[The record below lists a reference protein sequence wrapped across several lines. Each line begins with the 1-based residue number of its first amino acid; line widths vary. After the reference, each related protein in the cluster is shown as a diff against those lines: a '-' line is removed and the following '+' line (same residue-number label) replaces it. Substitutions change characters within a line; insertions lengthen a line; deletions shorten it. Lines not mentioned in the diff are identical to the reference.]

1 MKPVPFLKGIGAS
14 LASAAKEFHE
24 APDRAQMNPFGGQSL
39 GDILGKSDEAAS
51 RESFNRDFNVGNFD
65 SFGGDVTAG
74 KFVEI
79 ARFQIPADTEY
90 RWGYGAAKNP
100 RNQGDLYVDLQNSTP
115 AAVEG
120 TIRFKIESA
129 TGRRSKV
136 IADYDTETL
145 DASKTN
151 SEQQEPFPEQVGTT
165 ATQDSFLVVE
175 LNPSSNDTVSSSD
188 SEVIV
193 PVTEYDLS

>member
-1 MKPVPFLKGIGAS
+1 MI
-14 LASAAKEFHE
+14 
-24 APDRAQMNPFGGQSL
+24 FGDSTPL
-39 GDILGKSDEAAS
+39 GDVLGKSDEAAQ
-51 RESFNRDFNVGNFD
+51 REAFNRDFNVSNFD
-65 SFGGDVTAG
+65 SFGGDVTSG
-74 KFVEI
+74 KYVEI

-90 RWGYGAAKNP
+90 RFGYGAAKNP

-115 AAVEG
+115 AEVEG

-136 IADYDTETL
+136 IADFDTSTL

-151 SEQQEPFPEQVGTT
+151 SDQQEPLPEQVGTT
-165 ATQDSFLVVE
+165 ATQDAYLVVE
-175 LNPSSNDTVSSSD
+175 LDPNSNDTVSASD
-188 SEVIV
+188 SEVII

>member
-1 MKPVPFLKGIGAS
+1 MSIFNNSMS
-14 LASAAKEFHE
+14 LA
-24 APDRAQMNPFGGQSL
+24 
-39 GDILGKSDEAAS
+39 DIVGKSDEAAERS
-51 RESFNRDFNVGNFD
+51 SFNRDFNVGNYD

-79 ARFQIPADTEY
+79 ARFQVPADTEY

-100 RNQGDLYVDLQNSTP
+100 RNQGDLYTDLKDGGGSE
-115 AAVEG
+115 VEG

-129 TGRRSKV
+129 TGRRTEV
-136 IADYDTETL
+136 VADYDTETL

-151 SEQQEPFPEQVGTT
+151 SEKQEPFPEQVGVT

-175 LNPSSNDTVSSSD
+175 LDPQSNGNVDASN
-188 SEVIV
+188 SEVIH
-193 PVTEYDLS
+193 PITEYDLS